1 MFIVKYRK
9 IFFTISGLLVLA
21 SIVAVATLGLNLGID
36 FTGGAILEVEY
47 TENQPSLVEVESV
60 LTKVGIHKS
69 LVQSAGE
76 SAYIVRMRDI
86 SQAEKIALDQ
96 ALSFAGQSEFTEV
109 RYSAIGPVMGAELAK
124 KGLIAVALVVVL
136 IILFIAFAFRGVS
149 KKVSSWKYGTVAV
162 VTLGHDIIIPL
173 GLMAV
178 LGHYRIAEV
187 DILFLT
193 ALLAILGLSVNDTIV
208 VFDRIRENLHHKVS
222 PHFED
227 VVGISLRQTF
237 ARSVNT
243 SLTTI
248 IVLLALF
255 FMGGQTTTYFALIL
269 VVGMAVGTYSSIFL
283 AAPLL
288 VVWEKHS
295 KTKAVDI
302 S

>member
-1 MFIVKYRK
+1 MFIVRHRK

-21 SIVAVATLGLNLGID
+21 SLVAVATLGLNLGID
-36 FTGGAILEVEY
+36 FTGGAILEISY
-47 TENQPSLVEVESV
+47 LENQPSVGEIEEV
-60 LTKVGIHKS
+60 LTGLEINKS
-69 LVQSAGE
+69 LVQPTGE
-76 SAYIVRMRDI
+76 SAYIIRMRDI
-86 SQAEKIALDQ
+86 TSDEKAQLDES
-96 ALSFAGQSEFTEV
+96 LSFGGVAEFTET
-109 RYSAIGPVMGAELAK
+109 RFSAIGPVMGSELAQ
-124 KGLIAVALVVVL
+124 KGLIAIALVVIL

-162 VTLGHDIIIPL
+162 VTLCHDIIIPL

-178 LGHYRIAEV
+178 LGYYRIAEV

-208 VFDRIRENLHHKVS
+208 VFDRIRENLHHKIS

-237 ARSVNT
+237 ARSINT

-248 IVLLALF
+248 IILLALLF
-255 FMGGQTTTYFALIL
+255 LGGQTTTYFALIL
-269 VVGMAVGTYSSIFL
+269 VVGMAVGTYSSLFL

-288 VVWEKHS
+288 VVWEKYSRS
-295 KTKAVDI
+295 KIPA
-302 S
+302 